1 MITYQFFEVYCTDVF
16 PPLRG
21 FVKRNLFGGQD
32 IPRDSP
38 SSVSTLTSLHAVY
51 ERKHEILGLTPME
64 SARVFRASGF
74 FHL

>member
-1 MITYQFFEVYCTDVF
+1 MITYQFFEVYCTDAE
-16 PPLRG
+16 
-21 FVKRNLFGGQD
+21 GQD

-51 ERKHEILGLTPME
+51 GRKHEILGLTPME